1 MKKLTKSQ
9 RERLETLVVDC
20 STYRLSESE
29 SLEYIKQKLGRP
41 ISASHFYQIKHSLES
56 DTEMQRW
63 INDYARVGFLIEHR
77 RRIDEMD
84 SLQKF
89 AYEMLLAERAKPVD
103 QRDQSLILK
112 IMAQMV
118 SINKRLVS
126 LQNGTPILTQVHD
139 LLQSR
144 QQIQQQR
151 PTIIASS
158 IANNGDGE
166 GAILREEDQQQKIE
180 RLTAPI
186 PDLQRRL
193 EVQLALLKAEQEEDE
208 KPADNDD
215 NNNDNDDDQMD

>member
-9 RERLETLVVDC
+9 RERLKTLVVDC

-41 ISASHFYQIKHSLES
+41 ISASHFYQIKRSLES

-63 INDYARVGFLIEHR
+63 INDYARVGFLLEHR
-77 RRIDEMD
+77 RRIEEMD

-118 SINKRLVS
+118 SISRRLVS
-126 LQNGTPILTQVHD
+126 LQNGTPILTQVHA

-151 PTIIASS
+151 PTMIASS
-158 IANNGDGE
+158 NIVNTADGE

-180 RLTAPI
+180 RLTAHI

-208 KPADNDD
+208 KPDDNDD
-215 NNNDNDDDQMD
+215 NNDNDDQMD